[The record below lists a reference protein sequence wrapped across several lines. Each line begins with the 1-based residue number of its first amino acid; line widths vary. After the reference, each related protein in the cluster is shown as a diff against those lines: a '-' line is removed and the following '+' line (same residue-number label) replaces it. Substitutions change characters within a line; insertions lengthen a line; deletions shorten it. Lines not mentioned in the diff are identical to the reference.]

1 MNPEEILISTLSNIG
16 YDIMKYI
23 GKDLYNKIIS
33 YLEGNTNKRQIKNTA
48 QILKYYADERQKYQ
62 SGYNE
67 EKEEIDDDW
76 FAYWHERSKLV
87 SDKDLQGVWAKIL
100 NTELNSQGSVS
111 KKTLEY
117 LSIAEKLE
125 LEMFSN
131 LSQFEVCISGNT
143 YQPIILDHL
152 FDSNFKH
159 LERTPENASA
169 VHAHRR
175 PDIYNGIDLEYLE
188 DIGLIKINR
197 TETEKINQ
205 IKQVSYF
212 SKPIAIKELTNKQ
225 TLWLGS
231 ITYSKIGAELAESIR
246 NNNSPIKGFMEFL
259 MEKWKHFIDYS
270 RMKAPKT

>member
-67 EKEEIDDDW
+67 DKEEIDDDW

-131 LSQFEVCISGNT
+131 LSQFEVCISGNM
-143 YQPIILDHL
+143 YQPVILYQFQL
-152 FDSNFKH
+152 MIPLK
-159 LERTPENASA
+159 R
-169 VHAHRR
+169 
-175 PDIYNGIDLEYLE
+175 IYCFSLCPVRLG
-188 DIGLIKINR
+188 NR
-197 TETEKINQ
+197 T
-205 IKQVSYF
+205 
-212 SKPIAIKELTNKQ
+212 
-225 TLWLGS
+225 
-231 ITYSKIGAELAESIR
+231 IGVNLR
-246 NNNSPIKGFMEFL
+246 KNNRLRPQA
-259 MEKWKHFIDYS
+259 
-270 RMKAPKT
+270 R